1 MARTSK
7 LRIRISSINTKDI
20 NNVVNQLHELAKVLG
35 MKFSGP
41 VALPGK
47 RLEIPLRRSPCGD
60 GTETYEHWEKRI
72 SKRLVDISGEEK
84 FIKQILRI
92 KVPTSVSVKI
102 SLS

>member
-1 MARTSK
+1 MAKLSK
-7 LRIRISSINTKDI
+7 LRIRIMSENPKDI
-20 NNVVNQLHELAKVLG
+20 NNVVRQLRELAKVLG
-35 MKFSGP
+35 MKFKGP
-41 VALPGK
+41 VPLPRK

-72 SKRLVDISGEEK
+72 SKRLVDINGEEK

-92 KVPTSVSVKI
+92 KVPTSVFVKI